1 LDRNGNGKIDSG
13 RELFGDST
21 KKLNGNFAAHAYD
34 ALKSFDTNNDGKV
47 DMADATG
54 DTDSDGV
61 MEEGETY
68 WDIDNNKTYDAGVDK
83 TFADLRVWVDA
94 NSNGNTDGGE
104 LKTLAELNIVS
115 IGTGKTAVNVADEN
129 GNLNTFKGNYTNT
142 SGEVVDGT
150 RSFNLLQNKFW
161 SDTADHPNIPPDV
174 AALPNMQGSGAVRN
188 LHEAMSLGTPQSLAL
203 KTTVESFAA
212 ATTREAQYGLIDQ
225 LLMQWSSTSGFE
237 DMVQRLENMHTTYIN
252 NQTLQ
257 PTTYTYRFALTT
269 GEFWDDSTDTY
280 NERNQKV
287 DLIDDPLDKDYPL
300 TREAKDHLYVNNAE
314 VLAEQSTTQAAK
326 IQALAKTRVLEA
338 FNNAQ
343 FFDFSSKVVLSGT
356 DNPNT
361 PEDERTQSAQFTVS
375 SNNATR
381 SRSGP
386 DGMASTSNIIVMTE
400 DDLPIPQS
408 NYLHASYDQLRESV
422 YSALALQTR
431 LKPYLDAINITLDA
445 NGNVAFDFT
454 AMDTALSNKIASEP
468 VNGVLDLIDILK
480 YRGADLEKSG
490 WNAEAQ
496 FALIKTTLDSMS
508 SAQRDNLAAAGFNM
522 QYAIPND
529 SNLASEKTANV
540 LALLSDTATTGSY
553 IKGPVGNVII
563 GGAANENLIA
573 SCSSNVCGQG
583 NDVLFGSAGNDG
595 VYGNEGNDVLW
606 GGAGND
612 SLYGHT
618 GDDYL
623 SGGDGNDSTMNG
635 GEGNDWLVGGAGND
649 YMTESKGFDVM
660 QGSAGDDRYY
670 FYGDY
675 STPGD
680 LDTILF
686 ARGDGNDVLY
696 TAGKAANQFAFI
708 QSFKRA

>member
-1 LDRNGNGKIDSG
+1 
-13 RELFGDST
+13 
-21 KKLNGNFAAHAYD
+21 
-34 ALKSFDTNNDGKV
+34 
-47 DMADATG
+47 MP
-54 DTDSDGV
+54 
-61 MEEGETY
+61 
-68 WDIDNNKTYDAGVDK
+68 
-83 TFADLRVWVDA
+83 
-94 NSNGNTDGGE
+94 
-104 LKTLAELNIVS
+104 
-115 IGTGKTAVNVADEN
+115 TA
-129 GNLNTFKGNYTNT
+129 KW
-142 SGEVVDGT
+142 
-150 RSFNLLQNKFW
+150 R
-161 SDTADHPNIPPDV
+161 
-174 AALPNMQGSGAVRN
+174 
-188 LHEAMSLGTPQSLAL
+188 
-203 KTTVESFAA
+203 
-212 ATTREAQYGLIDQ
+212 LI
-225 LLMQWSSTSGFE
+225 
-237 DMVQRLENMHTTYIN
+237 
-252 NQTLQ
+252 
-257 PTTYTYRFALTT
+257 
-269 GEFWDDSTDTY
+269 
-280 NERNQKV
+280 
-287 DLIDDPLDKDYPL
+287 
-300 TREAKDHLYVNNAE
+300 
-314 VLAEQSTTQAAK
+314 
-326 IQALAKTRVLEA
+326 
-338 FNNAQ
+338 
-343 FFDFSSKVVLSGT
+343 
-356 DNPNT
+356 
-361 PEDERTQSAQFTVS
+361 
-375 SNNATR
+375 
-381 SRSGP
+381 SR
-386 DGMASTSNIIVMTE
+386 
-400 DDLPIPQS
+400 
-408 NYLHASYDQLRESV
+408 
-422 YSALALQTR
+422 
-431 LKPYLDAINITLDA
+431 
-445 NGNVAFDFT
+445 
-454 AMDTALSNKIASEP
+454 AMDTALSNKLASEP

-508 SAQRDNLAAAGFNM
+508 SAQRDGLAAAGFNM

-670 FYGDY
+670 FDGDY

-708 QSFKRA
+708 QFQAGIEPEHVKPRRIGGSTAVYLDVTDAVSGAVTDTITVNDFFNAESRCEYEYPQRRGVC

>member
-1 LDRNGNGKIDSG
+1 MYYILAGIIENLRDPLALDLNNDGIATVSANDGIMFDHNNAGIRYGTGWINPQDGWLALDRNGNGTIDSG
-13 RELFGDST
+13 RELFGNST
-21 KKLNGNFAAHAYD
+21 RKLDGNLALHAYD

-47 DMADATG
+47 DVADATG
-54 DTDSDGV
+54 DTDSSGV
-61 MEEGETY
+61 IEEGETY
-68 WDIDNNKTYDAGVDK
+68 WDIDNNQTYDANIDK

-300 TREAKDHLYVNNAE
+300 TREAQDHLFVNNAE
-314 VLAEQSTTQAAK
+314 VLAGQSTTQAAK

-343 FFDFSSKVVLSGT
+343 FFDF
-356 DNPNT
+356 
-361 PEDERTQSAQFTVS
+361 
-375 SNNATR
+375 
-381 SRSGP
+381 
-386 DGMASTSNIIVMTE
+386 
-400 DDLPIPQS
+400 
-408 NYLHASYDQLRESV
+408 
-422 YSALALQTR
+422 LQ
-431 LKPYLDAINITLDA
+431 K
-445 NGNVAFDFT
+445 
-454 AMDTALSNKIASEP
+454 
-468 VNGVLDLIDILK
+468 
-480 YRGADLEKSG
+480 
-490 WNAEAQ
+490 W
-496 FALIKTTLDSMS
+496 
-508 SAQRDNLAAAGFNM
+508 
-522 QYAIPND
+522 
-529 SNLASEKTANV
+529 
-540 LALLSDTATTGSY
+540 
-553 IKGPVGNVII
+553 
-563 GGAANENLIA
+563 
-573 SCSSNVCGQG
+573 C
-583 NDVLFGSAGNDG
+583 
-595 VYGNEGNDVLW
+595 
-606 GGAGND
+606 
-612 SLYGHT
+612 
-618 GDDYL
+618 
-623 SGGDGNDSTMNG
+623 
-635 GEGNDWLVGGAGND
+635 
-649 YMTESKGFDVM
+649 
-660 QGSAGDDRYY
+660 
-670 FYGDY
+670 
-675 STPGD
+675 
-680 LDTILF
+680 
-686 ARGDGNDVLY
+686 
-696 TAGKAANQFAFI
+696 
-708 QSFKRA
+708 